1 MTYTCEFCKKTF
13 AREASIAV
21 HMCEPKRRRLEQHE
35 RGVQLGL
42 QAYLRFYEMLQG
54 SAQLKTFEDF
64 AESPYYRAFVKWG
77 RYCVNTRVIAPTQ
90 FMTWLLRGQKKIDRW
105 CSDQLYTEYLIDY
118 LRREPVQDALERA
131 VKHSM
136 EWEEHT
142 GSPARDM
149 LRYGNHNML
158 CHSITTGRISPWVI
172 YNCESGQTLLTELN
186 GEQLSMIWPYIDS
199 DAWQKR
205 FVDYAAD
212 QEYAKEILK
221 QAGW

>member
-1 MTYTCEFCKKTF
+1 MSYTCEFCKKTF
-13 AREASIAV
+13 AREASITV
-21 HMCEPKRRRLEQHE
+21 HMCEPKRRRLEQNE

-42 QAYLRFYEMLQG
+42 QAYLRFYEMMQG
-54 SAQLKTFEDF
+54 SARLKTFEDF

-118 LRREPVQDALERA
+118 LKLESVQDALERA

-136 EWEEHT
+136 EWSDQTE
-142 GSPARDM
+142 SPAHDM
-149 LRYGNHNML
+149 LRYGNHNAL
-158 CHSITTGRISPWVI
+158 CYSITAGRISPWVI
-172 YNCESGQTLLTELN
+172 YNSESGQKFLSEIN
-186 GEQLSMIWPYIDS
+186 SEQLAMIWPYIDS

-205 FVDYAAD
+205 FADYTAD